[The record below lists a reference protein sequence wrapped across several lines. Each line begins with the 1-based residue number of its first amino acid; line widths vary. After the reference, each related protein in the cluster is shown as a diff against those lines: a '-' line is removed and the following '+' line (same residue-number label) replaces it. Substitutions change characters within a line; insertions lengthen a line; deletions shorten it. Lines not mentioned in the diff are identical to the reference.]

1 MSVGPS
7 ASCEIQSPLTPR
19 LPRPT
24 GHRQQHSLMTSAIT
38 RHSAGGD
45 AAAMVRRKLFRW
57 RSGPRRHSRLV
68 AKAVP
73 SWARQVHMAGPGHS
87 WKARWAVDV
96 GPEKAAASTSALE
109 MESFLPDLVIP
120 IRLTVT
126 EDVASLSVPACLP
139 ARPPPPRRKAE
150 RNREPATVQ
159 QQVSDVPSE
168 TASEVSCGTTARTG
182 SNARGISRRNCSV
195 FLLGNSGRASIKVS
209 VFFHRRKVKT

>member
-1 MSVGPS
+1 
-7 ASCEIQSPLTPR
+7 
-19 LPRPT
+19 
-24 GHRQQHSLMTSAIT
+24 
-38 RHSAGGD
+38 
-45 AAAMVRRKLFRW
+45 MVRRKLFRW

-109 MESFLPDLVIP
+109 MEFFLPDLVIP

-195 FLLGNSGRASIKVS
+195 FLLGNSGRAKHQSFRLFSQKKGKNL
-209 VFFHRRKVKT
+209 RRLWPRDVDRREEEEKRRGGWRIFGGKPRPQVLKKERKTCVGCTP